1 MYVIKMGANEVLF
14 AHGKESKMDLA
25 SWFVCLLGIGVVFLG
40 LICLILLCFVVRF
53 FSNTKAK
60 EEDAVVIPSAPVNQT
75 SNVSAP
81 AVIENRQEILAA
93 VSAAL
98 AEELGE
104 DVSSIR
110 ILSFKKIGG

>member
-1 MYVIKMGANEVLF
+1 MRFYLLSERKLN
-14 AHGKESKMDLA
+14 MDLA
-25 SWFVCLLGIGVVFLG
+25 SWFVCLMGMGVVFLG
-40 LICLILLCFVVRF
+40 LICLILLCFVIGVL
-53 FSNTKAK
+53 SNIKKKGTEPQKAATALS
-60 EEDAVVIPSAPVNQT
+60 EAPVAQQV
-75 SNVSAP
+75 SNGAGVT
-81 AVIENRQEILAA
+81 VTENRAEIVAA

>member
-1 MYVIKMGANEVLF
+1 MN
-14 AHGKESKMDLA
+14 LA

-40 LICLILLCFVVRF
+40 LICLILLCFVIRF
-53 FSNTKAK
+53 FSGTKSPEENAQSTVTNT
-60 EEDAVVIPSAPVNQT
+60 APQVAQT
-75 SNVSAP
+75 VQTPAT
-81 AVIENRQEILAA
+81 AVIENRADIIAA